1 MIKLE
6 LINLIS
12 DIIWKYYPPK
22 SNFLPDENTF
32 AKICNLMYIKD
43 YIAQNPINQDMI
55 DYFGSE
61 FLKLNY
67 NLDNYIMAD
76 MMTLK
81 K

>member
-1 MIKLE
+1 
-6 LINLIS
+6 
-12 DIIWKYYPPK
+12 
-22 SNFLPDENTF
+22 
-32 AKICNLMYIKD
+32 MYIKD